1 MKTVE
6 EIVNSMAKKNEAVF
20 AKGTQLSEA
29 KSIQGLRAVFDEVSK
44 NFFLNSFL
52 FLYLTIILFYS
63 NACYNQL
70 HKPKL
75 LMKQYIWYKYREVSY
90 IIILEYF
97 IIKYL
102 TNYSVFFLKMNFS
115 ELLFSDVCK
124 M

>member
-1 MKTVE
+1 
-6 EIVNSMAKKNEAVF
+6 
-20 AKGTQLSEA
+20 
-29 KSIQGLRAVFDEVSK
+29 
-44 NFFLNSFL
+44 
-52 FLYLTIILFYS
+52 
-63 NACYNQL
+63 
-70 HKPKL
+70 
-75 LMKQYIWYKYREVSY
+75 MKQYIWYKYREVSY